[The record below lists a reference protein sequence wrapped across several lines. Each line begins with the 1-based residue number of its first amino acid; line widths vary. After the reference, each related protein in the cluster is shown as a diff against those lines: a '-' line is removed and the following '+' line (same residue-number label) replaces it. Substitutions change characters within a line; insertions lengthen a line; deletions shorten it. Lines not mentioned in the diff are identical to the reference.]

1 MIEEEDDFYDNE
13 NSMYLNDEILNFKES
28 TIIIGTR
35 NNNLIDDYV
44 LVDQREVKSGC
55 LNVL

>member
-1 MIEEEDDFYDNE
+1 VIEEEDDFYDNE
-13 NSMYLNDEILNFKES
+13 NSMCLNDEILNFKES